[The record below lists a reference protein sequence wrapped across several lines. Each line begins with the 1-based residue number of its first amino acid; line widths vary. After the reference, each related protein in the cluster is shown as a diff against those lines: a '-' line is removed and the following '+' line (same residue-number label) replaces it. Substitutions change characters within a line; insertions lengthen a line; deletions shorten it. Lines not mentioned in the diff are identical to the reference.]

1 MGSRRES
8 RRGVATATASYGYRY
23 VLATDAA
30 LCCVKI
36 AEKPKSSE
44 IYDCHKIA
52 WICGK
57 CAPATEAA
65 TSRERQRER
74 ERESGRERGNAA

>member
-1 MGSRRES
+1 MEG
-8 RRGVATATASYGYRY
+8 ATALHLTDTDT

-57 CAPATEAA
+57 CAP
-65 TSRERQRER
+65 QRKLPQAER
-74 ERESGRERGNAA
+74 ERDRDKECERRRAA